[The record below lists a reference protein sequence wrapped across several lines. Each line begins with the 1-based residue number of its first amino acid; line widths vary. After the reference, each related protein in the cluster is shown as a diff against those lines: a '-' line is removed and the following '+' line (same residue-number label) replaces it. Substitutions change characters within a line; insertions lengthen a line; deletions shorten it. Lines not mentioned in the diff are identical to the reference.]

1 MIAYLFP
8 GQGSQFAGMGQELAR
23 QSALAGE
30 VLQVV
35 DGAVGRPLSEV
46 MFGADAEALKPTQV
60 QQPAIFAHSVAALA
74 ALRERCPAAPS
85 FVAGH
90 SLGEYAALV
99 AAGALELA
107 EAARLV
113 ALRGEMMAAAG
124 REVGG
129 GMAAVIGLEPEAV
142 QELVREAASD
152 GVLVVANYNCPG
164 QTVISGEDAPLARAV
179 DLARERGGRA
189 VPLKVSGAFHSPLM
203 TPVQERLRP
212 HLEAAGFRDAA
223 VPVVSN
229 VDATPRTDAPGL
241 RHAAISQ
248 VTGSVRWEDSVR
260 RMIAAGV
267 DAFVEIGPGSV
278 LCKLIQ
284 RIDPAVPA
292 YPAGDMGDIDAFA
305 QALGA

>member
-1 MIAYLFP
+1 
-8 GQGSQFAGMGQELAR
+8 
-23 QSALAGE
+23 
-30 VLQVV
+30 
-35 DGAVGRPLSEV
+35 
-46 MFGADAEALKPTQV
+46 
-60 QQPAIFAHSVAALA
+60 
-74 ALRERCPAAPS
+74 
-85 FVAGH
+85 
-90 SLGEYAALV
+90 
-99 AAGALELA
+99 
-107 EAARLV
+107 
-113 ALRGEMMAAAG
+113 
-124 REVGG
+124 VGG

-152 GVLVVANYNCPG
+152 GVLVVAYYNCPG

-267 DAFVEIGPGSV
+267 AAFVELGPGSV

-284 RIDPAVPA
+284 RIDPALRA
-292 YPAGDMGDIDAFA
+292 YAAGDMAEIDAFA
-305 QALGA
+305 QAVGA